1 MAVERI
7 TEGKNHIKVKF
18 LGYSPATARLISS
31 DSTFLISQWIG
42 AGRRAR
48 VFKTGRGSGLWVQV
62 DGRRVTCEACHT
74 LNGSWGCDRDNLDWK
89 SPELLVR
96 MLIDTVSKGG
106 NLLLL
111 VGKSGRKGKRIHPR
125 MNGKFPFVYLFIR
138 MAPRHHAQLGG
149 CIQQP
154 GNSPLH
160 EVNVPA

>member
-1 MAVERI
+1 MDWGWSKGKGFQDWQGQRLVEMVH
-7 TEGKNHIKVKF
+7 E
-18 LGYSPATARLISS
+18 LQPANLLN
-31 DSTFLISQWIG
+31 D
-42 AGRRAR
+42 R
-48 VFKTGRGSGLWVQV
+48 VGVDPDFYTPEQPQPAQWVQV

-111 VGKSGRKGKRIHPR
+111 VGKSGRKGKHIHPR